1 MRAIIVSALASLN
14 LPIYWITWDGEGEPP
29 AQYIAYY
36 YREKDTHFAG
46 NHSLSTH
53 VTAYVDFL
61 SATDDDAKC
70 VALKAAMRAA
80 GFVLVDDMPTY
91 DSTTKTWYLATVWN
105 YVGVD

>member
-1 MRAIIVSALASLN
+1 
-14 LPIYWITWDGEGEPP
+14 
-29 AQYIAYY
+29 
-36 YREKDTHFAG
+36 
-46 NHSLSTH
+46 
-53 VTAYVDFL
+53 VDFL

-91 DSTTKTWYLATVWN
+91 DSTTKTWYLATVWS